1 MTKIQYIKPKNFR
14 KDTILLLE
22 KIVKVVDDYQKQ
34 GYRMTLRQ
42 LFYQLV
48 TKNILENKESQY
60 KKLST
65 LLKDARMSG
74 LIDWDVIEDR
84 IRVPAMPNQ
93 FEDLSDLVQTA
104 ISAYRLDRWENQEY
118 YVEVWVEKDALYGIL
133 EPITRKY
140 HVHLLVNRGYS
151 STSALHESV
160 LKIKEQQ
167 QYKECVVLYMGDHDP
182 SGMNM
187 VQDIR
192 DRFQD
197 FGCCATV
204 EPLALTMDQIEQY
217 NLPSNPAK
225 MSDPRS
231 KEYVKE
237 FGKISWELD
246 ALNPDVLSEL
256 ISSNIEKRLDA
267 DEYQRVI
274 DRENE
279 EKLELVRVSEAI

>member
-14 KDTILLLE
+14 KNTVVLLE

-84 IRVPAMPNQ
+84 IRVPSMPGQ
-93 FEDLSDLVQTA
+93 FDNLSHLVQAA
-104 ISAYRLDRWENQEY
+104 ISSYRLDRWENQEY

-160 LKIKEQQ
+160 LRIKEQQ
-167 QYKECVVLYMGDHDP
+167 DYKECVVLYMGDHDP

-187 VQDIR
+187 VHDIR

-197 FGCCATV
+197 FECHATV

-256 ISSNIEKRLDA
+256 ISSNIEKRLNA

-279 EKLELVRVSEAI
+279 EKQELVRVSEAI